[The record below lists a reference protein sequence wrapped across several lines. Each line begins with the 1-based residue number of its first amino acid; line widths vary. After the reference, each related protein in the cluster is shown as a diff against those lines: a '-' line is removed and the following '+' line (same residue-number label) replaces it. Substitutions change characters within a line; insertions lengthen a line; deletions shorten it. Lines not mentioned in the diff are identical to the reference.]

1 MQKNNSKMKWDT
13 RTLVFQGLLIALHI
27 VLARLVVIDLGSYRI
42 TIGSVC
48 TVLTGL
54 WFGPV
59 AGGMNGLLSDLI
71 GCVLKGYAVNP
82 LITVAAIL
90 WGVIPALMR
99 PLITGGKVR
108 KTAMLSISVVVSSIL
123 GTLVFTTAGLVLIIG
138 YNFYAIMPGRIVQC
152 AIMTPIYCVL
162 TAVLY
167 FSPLT
172 SMVLNMTVRKA
183 DQTANA

>member
-59 AGGMNGLLSDLI
+59 A
-71 GCVLKGYAVNP
+71 
-82 LITVAAIL
+82 
-90 WGVIPALMR
+90 
-99 PLITGGKVR
+99 
-108 KTAMLSISVVVSSIL
+108 
-123 GTLVFTTAGLVLIIG
+123 
-138 YNFYAIMPGRIVQC
+138 
-152 AIMTPIYCVL
+152 
-162 TAVLY
+162 
-167 FSPLT
+167 
-172 SMVLNMTVRKA
+172 
-183 DQTANA
+183 